1 MEWSLGLERSTSNYI
16 VLEEVKR
23 DKLRIL
29 TGTRAMSYDLEMDER
44 EVDSK
49 GMSKGKRRRKNENKK

>member
-1 MEWSLGLERSTSNYI
+1 MSNYI

-23 DKLRIL
+23 DKLRIS
-29 TGTRAMSYDLEMDER
+29 TRARAVSNDLEMDER

-49 GMSKGKRRRKNENKK
+49 GMSNGKRRRKNENKK

>member
-1 MEWSLGLERSTSNYI
+1 MEWFLGLERSTSNYI
-16 VLEEVKR
+16 VLEQVKR

-29 TGTRAMSYDLEMDER
+29 TGARATLSELEMDEG